1 MKRIPSY
8 RLSEIGDKLCDALGW
23 FAVGICM
30 LLAIA
35 GVTYLVYL
43 NREIKA
49 LNVEIAESNRNLAAI
64 REQLSKHKGHTSRYF
79 KMGPVYF
86 RTPEATREM
95 FGDKQPQQ
103 HGLSVLPE

>member
-64 REQLSKHKGHTSRYF
+64 REQLSKH
-79 KMGPVYF
+79 P
-86 RTPEATREM
+86 
-95 FGDKQPQQ
+95 KQP
-103 HGLSVLPE
+103 GRCSETNNRNNMVYPFYLNEGTNITK

>member
-64 REQLSKHKGHTSRYF
+64 REQL
-79 KMGPVYF
+79 
-86 RTPEATREM
+86 PEATREM

>member
-64 REQLSKHKGHTSRYF
+64 REQLSTRSNPGDVRRQT
-79 KMGPVYF
+79 
-86 RTPEATREM
+86 TATTWSIR
-95 FGDKQPQQ
+95 
-103 HGLSVLPE
+103 ST

>member
-64 REQLSKHKGHTSRYF
+64 REQLSKHKGHTSRSNP
-79 KMGPVYF
+79 GDV
-86 RTPEATREM
+86 RRQTTATTWSIR
-95 FGDKQPQQ
+95 
-103 HGLSVLPE
+103 ST